1 MTSLNPMIAV
11 VWHFWLGLALLL
23 GALGLVVQT
32 LLGYVAKVSATKYP
46 NRLQRKA
53 AKK

>member
-1 MTSLNPMIAV
+1 MIAV
-11 VWHFWLGLALLL
+11 VWHYWLGLVLLIA
-23 GALGLVVQT
+23 ALGLIVQT
-32 LLGYVAKVSATKYP
+32 VLGYVAKVSATKYP

>member
-1 MTSLNPMIAV
+1 MIAV
-11 VWHFWLGLALLL
+11 VWHYWLGLVLLI
-23 GALGLVVQT
+23 ASLGLIVQT
-32 LLGYVAKVSATKYP
+32 VLGYVAKVSATKYP